1 MFNRKSNAHFY
12 IDISHDSSLSA
23 AYICLRTQ
31 KAKINLMKNL
41 NMFSQH
47 PAWVI
52 SPVTQ
57 WKYGLLH
64 ILLLFPT
71 KKNGSCTELR
81 LNSPLVK
88 FKITN
93 MADDQVNFTPEDIFS
108 ASFCE
113 KET

>member
-1 MFNRKSNAHFY
+1 
-12 IDISHDSSLSA
+12 
-23 AYICLRTQ
+23 
-31 KAKINLMKNL
+31 
-41 NMFSQH
+41 MFSQH

-57 WKYGLLH
+57 WKYGLLL
-64 ILLLFPT
+64 ILLWFPT
-71 KKNGSCTELR
+71 KKKTGSCIELR

-113 KET
+113 KETEKLTVAQLKLSPASTLKR